1 MDIDRLIKLG
11 YPVVP
16 VERPPVI
23 PPEQLTDEDRKR
35 GKRPLTAH
43 GSKDGTTDS
52 KIVEQ
57 WKNKYGNC
65 NWGIHCKDLFVIDV
79 DGEVGKESLARLEEE
94 LGPLP
99 YAPIVNTGGGG
110 KHIIFKKPAGKF
122 VAHVAQYP
130 KIDIRTGDTII
141 VAPGSIHVTGNYYT
155 EDEDH
160 PLCPVSNLPTLPE
173 PWLNKLQKDRRP
185 KVQAV
190 TALPAA
196 QITSGDY
203 ADCAKYVARM
213 DTFTEGDSG
222 SKLMHVCSVI
232 FVEFGFDRND
242 PQARAILNDYLAS
255 VRHNDGSKYP
265 WTPSEVEHKI
275 DDVIRLG
282 TKYTVG
288 FRRRENQLR
297 KAQEI
302 PLDFTINGKPA
313 DAPVESEQPKEHFG
327 LALLRGDEIEMTP
340 ETWLWEDRIPLGHF
354 TNVFGVG
361 GIGKSAIVFD
371 WAARVTS
378 GKEWADEK
386 PNQVGS
392 VLYFSMEQ
400 DEIDARAKLE
410 LWGGDIKNFYIVKG
424 TWKKK
429 GKIEIFD
436 LSQLME
442 LEYTLKQFR
451 DNPDVPDVRLIVIDP
466 IISALGKVNDSSQSD
481 IRNMLEPV
489 RPILKE
495 YDVACIYICHSRKP
509 TVNFKESSKDRCA
522 GSQAFTSLARVSYE
536 VIEESEGN
544 ESLPAWEVPRVM
556 LCAKRNGAVLPKGV
570 YYKFTEPVARPELM
584 NRKLSM
590 IEYTDHSV
598 DMMMDTYSAN
608 REREKKDEK
617 SKNKKTALNA
627 AETWLLNILQDG
639 PRPVGKAEKDRTADS
654 ICYLGDH
661 HDPRFGYKT
670 LYRAAGKLRV
680 YSHTVN
686 GRWIWELQPTELP
699 RECVPREWDEQDSYA
714 SID

>member
-1 MDIDRLIKLG
+1 MDINRLAKLG
-11 YPVVP
+11 YPVMP
-16 VERPPVI
+16 VERPPVVPLDQI
-23 PPEQLTDEDRKR
+23 TDEDRKK
-35 GKRPLTAH
+35 GKRPITPK
-43 GSKDGTTDS
+43 GCYDGTTDAE
-52 KIVEQ
+52 IIEG
-57 WKNKYGNC
+57 WKNNPRYKDC
-65 NWGIHCKDLFVIDV
+65 NWGIWCRDLFVIDV
-79 DGEVGKESLARLEEE
+79 DGEKGKESLAKLEEE

-110 KHIIFKKPAGKF
+110 KHILFKKPEGKF
-122 VAHVAQYP
+122 TAKVDRSL
-130 KIDIRTGDTII
+130 KIDIRTGGTII

-160 PLCPVSNLPTLPE
+160 PLCPVENLPTLPQV
-173 PWLNKLQKDRRP
+173 WLDRLQKTKHQASNTTA
-185 KVQAV
+185 KVAE
-190 TALPAA
+190 
-196 QITSGDY
+196 ICDGDY
-203 ADCAKYVARM
+203 DDCATYVSTM
-213 DTFTEGDSG
+213 DTFTEGDG
-222 SKLMHVCSVI
+222 GKKLMHVCSVI
-232 FVEFGFDRND
+232 FVEFGFDKND
-242 PQARAILNDYLAS
+242 WKARAILNDYLAN
-255 VRHNDGSKYP
+255 VRHDDGSKYEWEP
-265 WTPSEVEHKI
+265 DDVERKI
-275 DDVIRLG
+275 NEVIRLG
-282 TKYTVG
+282 TKHTFG
-288 FRRRENQLR
+288 FRRRRSQFQ
-297 KAQEI
+297 KAKDI
-302 PLDFTINGKPA
+302 PLDFTINGKPI
-313 DAPVESEQPKEHFG
+313 DEQTKEEPKEQFG

-378 GKEWADEK
+378 GKEWADKK

-410 LWGGDIKNFYIVKG
+410 LWGGNIKNFYIVKG

-442 LEYTLKQFR
+442 LKYTLQQFR
-451 DNPDVPDVRLIVIDP
+451 DDPNRPDVRLIVIDP

-536 VIEESEGN
+536 VIEELEGN
-544 ESLPAWEVPRVM
+544 EELPVWEVPRVM

-570 YYKFTEPVARPELM
+570 YYHFTEPMAWPELM

-590 IEYTDHSV
+590 IEYDDHSV

-608 REREKKDEK
+608 REREKKEEK
-617 SKNKKTALNA
+617 SKNIKSALNA
-627 AETWLLNILQDG
+627 AETWLFNVLQDG
-639 PRPVGKAEKDRTADS
+639 PRPVGKAESDRTADS
-654 ICYLGDH
+654 ICYLGEH
-661 HDPRFGYKT
+661 HDPPFGYKT
-670 LYRAAGKLRV
+670 LQRAAAELHV
-680 YSHTVN
+680 YSHQDN
-686 GRWIWELQPTELP
+686 GRRVWELQPTELP
-699 RECVPREWDEQDSYA
+699 TECVSREWDEQDSYD